1 MLLSPIEIELVLLLQ
16 RNYLYPKTKEELMEA
31 IKVLDKDILNKEK
44 ILSKTYIRC
53 VNIEDYFKDYTEDKV
68 QKIISHIL

>member
-31 IKVLDKDILNKEK
+31 IKVLDKDVLNKEK

>member
-16 RNYLYPKTKEELMEA
+16 RNYLYPKTKEELIEA
-31 IKVLDKDILNKEK
+31 IRVLDKDVLNKEK

-53 VNIEDYFKDYTEDKV
+53 VNIEDFFKDYTEDKV
-68 QKIISHIL
+68 QNIISHIL

>member
-16 RNYLYPKTKEELMEA
+16 RNYLNPKTKEELIEV
-31 IKVLDKDILNKEK
+31 IRVLDKDILNKEK

-53 VNIEDYFKDYTEDKV
+53 VNIEDFFKDYTEDKV
-68 QKIISHIL
+68 QNIISHIL

>member
-16 RNYLYPKTKEELMEA
+16 RNYLYPKTKEELIEA
-31 IKVLDKDILNKEK
+31 IRVLDKDILNKEK

-53 VNIEDYFKDYTEDKV
+53 VNIEDFFKDYTEDKV
-68 QKIISHIL
+68 QNIISHIL